1 MQRKAWIKP
10 GYSPAWG
17 IDQTPGIGSKWMNTK
32 RRIISAH
39 LSYRFSHFMMATAA
53 MAAGADGKPGAVLD
67 QDARATQRN
76 LADAA
81 VKAYCKPAAPGG
93 PAT

>member
-1 MQRKAWIKP
+1 MDWRPALLNIAPVPPMQRKAWIKP

-17 IDQTPGIGSKWMNTK
+17 IDQTPGIGFKWMNTK

-53 MAAGADGKPGAVLD
+53 MDRHSFSLIFRSSDVD
-67 QDARATQRN
+67 RS
-76 LADAA
+76 
-81 VKAYCKPAAPGG
+81 
-93 PAT
+93 